1 MVLMRRTHLKVP
13 RVSALFWIVKVL
25 TTALGEAAS
34 DYMIHKV
41 GLHNKPAL
49 AVIVFVTGIILLIA
63 LAWQISLR
71 RYVTG
76 VYWFA
81 VTMVAI
87 FGTMTADGV
96 HVEFGVPY
104 IASSI
109 LFGVVLAILFY
120 AWRTRQG
127 TLSIHSIYTRER
139 EFFYW
144 AVVMATFALG
154 TAVGDLTAYTL
165 HLGFLTS
172 GLMFTAL
179 IAVPAVGYR
188 WFGWNSVFAFW
199 FAYVLTRPLG
209 ASYADWLA
217 FPAKVGGLGIGHG
230 EVAAALAVLIAILV
244 VVMALSGSDQ
254 PEGRRSSAG
263 PVPPVGERTTTS

>member
-1 MVLMRRTHLKVP
+1 MVRTRRTHLKVP
-13 RVSALFWIVKVL
+13 KVIALFWIVKVL
-25 TTALGEAAS
+25 TTALGEATS
-34 DYMIHKV
+34 DYFIHRV

-49 AVIVFVTGIILLIA
+49 AAIVLVTGVILLVA
-63 LAWQISLR
+63 LAWQLSMR

-104 IASSI
+104 VASSI
-109 LFGVVLAILFY
+109 LFAIVLAILFY
-120 AWRTRQG
+120 AWRSREG

-139 EFFYW
+139 ELFYW

-154 TAVGDLTAYTL
+154 TAVGDLTAFTL
-165 HLGFLTS
+165 HLGFLSS
-172 GLMFTAL
+172 GLIFTAL

-209 ASYADWLA
+209 ASYADWFA
-217 FPAKVGGLGIGHG
+217 FPAKAGGLGVGHG
-230 EVAAALAVLIAILV
+230 EVAAALAVLIVVLV
-244 VVMALSGSDQ
+244 AYMALSGTDRPERRAGMASD
-254 PEGRRSSAG
+254 
-263 PVPPVGERTTTS
+263 PPSERLATT